1 MIIRSLFKGFRGHDW
16 FIVLVEVMLLAI
28 GLLAAFQV
36 DRWREQR
43 AERLAENQALIDWLP
58 QIREMQIYF
67 IICLDRQIERA
78 KAVLEVLR
86 AYADEI
92 GANSR

>member
-1 MIIRSLFKGFRGHDW
+1 LGGAFFCSLYFQQTNESISPGRRRDPDR
-16 FIVLVEVMLLAI
+16 VEKLAW
-28 GLLAAFQV
+28 AM
-36 DRWREQR
+36 DCS
-43 AERLAENQALIDWLP
+43 
-58 QIREMQIYF
+58 REMQIYF